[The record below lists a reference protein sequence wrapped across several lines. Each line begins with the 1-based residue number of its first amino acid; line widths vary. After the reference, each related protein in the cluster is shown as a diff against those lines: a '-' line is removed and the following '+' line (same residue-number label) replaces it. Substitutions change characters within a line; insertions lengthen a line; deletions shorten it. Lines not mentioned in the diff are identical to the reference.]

1 MRSICG
7 RWRIATHNSI
17 LAIAVQ
23 KQKSAT
29 QKQEKNNKK
38 SVVIIMI
45 VVVVV
50 VIIIVNARRQATQV
64 KKYKISA
71 YSTFNDR
78 LIP

>member
-17 LAIAVQ
+17 LTIAVQ

-29 QKQEKNNKK
+29 QKNNKKK

-45 VVVVV
+45 VVVVA
-50 VIIIVNARRQATQV
+50 IIIVNAMRQATQV